1 MKNWTHIQKNKW
13 CKYEQYFWMKVNSI
27 NNLSIEFNCQII
39 RIFGKNVK
47 IDWSICNVIPFVDLS
62 LAKISNK
69 TNDVSKTM
77 LIIAQIML
85 QINLNFSINE
95 HVKNFGI
102 MVTNETNPMAKVYQ
116 TKILNVRSSK
126 MKLPF
131 NLRRDLTTNT

>member
-1 MKNWTHIQKNKW
+1 M
-13 CKYEQYFWMKVNSI
+13 YY
-27 NNLSIEFNCQII
+27 
-39 RIFGKNVK
+39 
-47 IDWSICNVIPFVDLS
+47 VIPFVDLP

>member
-1 MKNWTHIQKNKW
+1 M
-13 CKYEQYFWMKVNSI
+13 CLMY
-27 NNLSIEFNCQII
+27 
-39 RIFGKNVK
+39 
-47 IDWSICNVIPFVDLS
+47 NVIPFVELP

-77 LIIAQIML
+77 LIVAQIML

-95 HVKNFGI
+95 HVKNFGV
-102 MVTNETNPMAKVYQ
+102 MVTNETNPMAKVCQ